1 MSKKEKDEEDN
12 EKPDQKSMIQ
22 DKDASV
28 DFPVLV
34 ESLDG
39 DIYHQTG
46 DRFHV
51 GTKKAKQLAALG
63 RVKIVG
69 ILLLLMLASF
79 GLQAQTS
86 VLADLYNGTNTFS
99 QALLQVATAIKDT
112 VANTG
117 TGVLYTKSRVS
128 GPGTVTIQVVVTKVS
143 GTVAGSITLLG
154 SLDGVNFKAIPTRE
168 TQTAITVIT
177 AADASSNYSIRLPDN
192 PYLWYAVSWTGA
204 GTMNATFTAKIMKH

>member
-1 MSKKEKDEEDN
+1 MGKKEKDEETLDRPD
-12 EKPDQKSMIQ
+12 EKKLNIS
-22 DKDASV
+22 KDASV
-28 DFPVLV
+28 DFSV
-34 ESLDG
+34 EVVATEADP
-39 DIYHQTG
+39 YHETG
-46 DRFHV
+46 TKFHA
-51 GTKKAKQLAALG
+51 GTKKAKELVERGWVKMAA
-63 RVKIVG
+63 V
-69 ILLLLMLASF
+69 LLFMFASF

-192 PYLWYAVSWTGA
+192 PYLWYAVSWTGT